1 MPQAKA
7 KAALQLELQRG
18 LALLPGHESCL
29 GNSLLTSVKLWISY
43 IHYTNICPLSIYPCC
58 FGNWGSVPVGVQF
71 RQVNIDQWWVS
82 GVLDSGNPGGL
93 RGVTPSL
100 GISSTAATAQQC
112 PHVDA
117 GHVFLFIQVY
127 YAYAQ
132 SHSGDLNNSQAH
144 NSWKESPP
152 LRLSDCNTVLHS
164 LLVEY
169 EDSIW
174 LNWSR

>member
-1 MPQAKA
+1 MP
-7 KAALQLELQRG
+7 L
-18 LALLPGHESCL
+18 
-29 GNSLLTSVKLWISY
+29 
-43 IHYTNICPLSIYPCC
+43 
-58 FGNWGSVPVGVQF
+58 
-71 RQVNIDQWWVS
+71 
-82 GVLDSGNPGGL
+82 
-93 RGVTPSL
+93 L
-100 GISSTAATAQQC
+100 GINSIAATAQQC
-112 PHVDA
+112 PHVDV

-152 LRLSDCNTVLHS
+152 LRGSDFNAVLHL
-164 LLVEY
+164 LLVVY